1 MITSVDVYSLRQF
14 SVEIWGYKM
23 KDTINSKTTHNQGF
37 TLIEVLVAIV
47 VLTIGILSLY
57 AMQVSAIN
65 SNVTADIMT
74 HNSNWASDRIEIL
87 LNRAY
92 DCNPFSV
99 NCHDLDDVNGDGTN
113 QDADNNGID
122 DSGGNSI
129 NYIGGIIDNAGGNF
143 GLNDGLLFNPAGFL
157 IGVNPALADA
167 RITSPDGQF
176 TILWNVA
183 VDTPVPHSKTIR
195 VIVTSQD
202 RGVTK
207 AVPMT
212 YIKADKI

>member
-1 MITSVDVYSLRQF
+1 
-14 SVEIWGYKM
+14 M
-23 KDTINSKTTHNQGF
+23 KNINKKLNSSNQGF

-47 VLTIGILSLY
+47 VLTIGVLSLY
-57 AMQVSAIN
+57 AMQVSTIN
-65 SNVTADIMT
+65 SNATAKIMT

-87 LNRAY
+87 ISRPY
-92 DCNPFSV
+92 DCSPFMV

-129 NYIGGIIDNAGGNF
+129 DNIGGIVVGGNVVDNAGGNF
-143 GLNDGLLFNPAGFL
+143 GLNDGLIYDNTAGLL
-157 IGVNPALADA
+157 IGVNPALADH
-167 RITSPDGQF
+167 RITSSDGQF